1 HLYTLFNAQGLTV
14 AARIRQRRLEHCHR
28 DLADPALR
36 SHPVQAIA
44 ARWGFTDPAHFSR
57 TFRAAYG
64 TTPRDH
70 RHQARPGAARDRAD
84 GAPGR

>member
-14 AARIRQRRLEHCHR
+14 AARIRQRRLEHCRR

-36 SHPVQAIA
+36 SRPVRAIA

-64 TTPRDH
+64 ITPRDH
-70 RHQARPGAARDRAD
+70 RHTALQA
-84 GAPGR
+84 APGQKTPSGPR